1 MLPHMPPERR
11 KFVHDVSGFTCLLVA
26 WLMTK
31 SLFSSRAFIGWTRRW
46 WTKSL
51 TEGQFVL
58 PRSDRARHRANPIL
72 ISVQL
77 LRRVDTRVPTPLLS
91 TVIGTSAPPPSL
103 GKLADLRALKSAG
116 AGGAQSPSWRPALA
130 PTPKPAPQSTSG
142 GPPRGWTSVVA
153 RPSSA
158 AATPLV
164 APKPTTSLGGLSTS
178 LGGLARTPTPTH
190 ASALRRETPVDRASS
205 SVPVPDNWE
214 DD

>member
-1 MLPHMPPERR
+1 MSCH
-11 KFVHDVSGFTCLLVA
+11 
-26 WLMTK
+26 
-31 SLFSSRAFIGWTRRW
+31 
-46 WTKSL
+46 
-51 TEGQFVL
+51 VL
-58 PRSDRARHRANPIL
+58 IVPDHRANPIL

-116 AGGAQSPSWRPALA
+116 GGGAQSPSWRPAVA
-130 PTPKPAPQSTSG
+130 PTPKPVPQFQFTSG

-153 RPSSA
+153 RPSSG

-164 APKPTTSLGGLSTS
+164 APKPTTSPGGLSAS
-178 LGGLARTPTPTH
+178 LGGLARTPTPTTAH

-214 DD
+214 DDV